1 MGRNEQAVCERIV
14 TLLEERSGHRRAD
27 VRCPEKTG
35 EGPPIDLRLTMGGRE
50 FAIEHTRIEAF
61 RHQIRTDAL
70 YVELIRLVIEALSDE
85 LPGAALYELRFPLD
99 VSLGSK
105 NAKVQALRNEL
116 VEWVRR
122 SARQVHELNA
132 DTLRSSRA
140 TSKFVGVVQGRP
152 EGFRYEVQLWVRA
165 ALSEAERGTL
175 SHGRYAPED
184 NVLET
189 AREARLRQAL
199 DDKCPKLQQ
208 CREQGAR
215 TVLVLE
221 SDDIALTNHVVV
233 GHALAS
239 ALKERTDVPDEIYF
253 VETGCEPWSV
263 HAMKQ
268 DDECWPFEFGP
279 STR

>member
-14 TLLEERSGHRRAD
+14 TLLEERAGHRRAD
-27 VRCPEKTG
+27 VRHPEKTG
-35 EGPPIDLRLTMGGRE
+35 EGPPIDLRLTVEGRI

-70 YVELIRLVIEALSDE
+70 YVQLIRPVIEALSGE

-99 VSLGSK
+99 SSLGARK
-105 NAKVQALRNEL
+105 AKVEALRNEL
-116 VEWVRR
+116 IEWVRR
-122 SARQVHELNA
+122 SARQVHERNA
-132 DTLRSSRA
+132 DTLRSSR
-140 TSKFVGVVQGRP
+140 TSSKFVDVVHGRP
-152 EGFRYEVQLWVRA
+152 PGFRYEVQLWVRA
-165 ALSEAERGTL
+165 ALSGAEQGTL

-184 NVLET
+184 NVLEA
-189 AREARLRQAL
+189 ARESRLRRAL
-199 DDKCPKLQQ
+199 EDKCPKLHE

-215 TVLVLE
+215 TILVLE

-239 ALKERTDVPDEIYF
+239 ALEDRTDVPDEIYF
-253 VETGCEPWSV
+253 VDTGREPWSV
-263 HAMKQ
+263 HTMKH

-279 STR
+279 SIR